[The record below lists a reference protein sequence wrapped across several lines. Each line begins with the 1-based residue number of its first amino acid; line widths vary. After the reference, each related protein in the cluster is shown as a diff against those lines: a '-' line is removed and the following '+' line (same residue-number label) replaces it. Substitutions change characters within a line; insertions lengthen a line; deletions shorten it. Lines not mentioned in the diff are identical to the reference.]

1 MAELAFVRAEM
12 SHKQMDDLFSLWA
25 ASFFAAGHESS
36 APFSNHRDLLS
47 TIDAIDVGGA
57 PWESYKIRYNGE
69 LPPDPP
75 KWMTQVYWLYC
86 RNSERMV
93 RSQLENTELDGHIDY
108 CAYEEYGVDGAQRF
122 GDYFSGRFANRQS
135 VSMNVLLFVYNC

>member
-25 ASFFAAGHESS
+25 ASFLPPVTSRQP
-36 APFSNHRDLLS
+36 PFSNHRDLLS

-69 LPPDPP
+69 LPPDPA
-75 KWMTQVYWLYC
+75 KMDDT
-86 RNSERMV
+86 
-93 RSQLENTELDGHIDY
+93 
-108 CAYEEYGVDGAQRF
+108 
-122 GDYFSGRFANRQS
+122 S
-135 VSMNVLLFVYNC
+135 VLALLSK